1 MITSIRRSGQD
12 DEPVHNA
19 LRQEPVM
26 IGKDSRILVIGAGPG
41 GIISAY
47 QFRQAGYTNVK
58 VLERDGDVGGT
69 WQRSRYPGLSCDV
82 MIHAYSFSF
91 NLNPSWPRSY
101 ASQPEILDYMRA
113 TVDKLDL
120 WPMIHLN
127 TGVTGATWHD
137 DSAEWVVTTTTGETL
152 VADVV
157 ISAQGMFGEVKLP
170 DIAGRGTFA
179 GTLIHTGEWPHDL
192 EIANK
197 RVAVIGSAASAVQSI
212 PEIAKVASH
221 LTSFQ
226 RSPQGVLPKEE
237 FPIPAEQIEE
247 FTQNPEALQGYRD
260 AIMNYIGPN
269 APFSNKEILGGA
281 EWAGAVAISGVEDPT
296 TREGLTP
303 HVPWGCFRPL
313 FSNDYYPAFN
323 RPNVELVTAGI
334 ERITPKGIVTADGV
348 EREFDV
354 IVCATGYVVDKFAA
368 RIPVTGRDG
377 RSLDDEWADG
387 PEAYLGVT
395 STGFPNLFM
404 LYGPNN
410 NAGSLIQMAE
420 YEVGYVLELLDQMN
434 KADADW
440 IDVRRENMNAYNSEL
455 QAAIAGVEVW
465 HAGCGHYYES
475 PSGKIVTQYPFS
487 MFHYRDSVA
496 NPDLSPF
503 ELGRK

>member
-1 MITSIRRSGQD
+1 
-12 DEPVHNA
+12 
-19 LRQEPVM
+19 M

-47 QFRQAGYTNVK
+47 QFREAGYTNVK
-58 VLERDGDVGGT
+58 VLEQDGDVGGT
-69 WQRSRYPGLSCDV
+69 WQRSRYPGLGCDIMV
-82 MIHAYSFSF
+82 HAYSFSF

-137 DSAEWVVTTTTGETL
+137 DAAEWLVTTTSGETL
-152 VADVV
+152 IADVV
-157 ISAQGMFGEVKLP
+157 ISAQGMFGEVKWP
-170 DIAGRGTFA
+170 DIRGRETFA
-179 GTLIHTGEWPHDL
+179 GDFVHTGAWPHDL
-192 EIANK
+192 DVSNK

-212 PEIAKVASH
+212 PEIAKIASH

-226 RSPQGVLPKEE
+226 RSPQWVLPKEE
-237 FPIPAEQIEE
+237 FPIPAEQIDE
-247 FTQNPEALQGYRD
+247 FTRNPEALQGYRD

-269 APFSNKEILGGA
+269 APFSNKDILGGA
-281 EWAGAVAISGVEDPT
+281 EWAGAVAISVVEDSE

-323 RPNVELVTAGI
+323 RSNVELVTAGI

-348 EREFDV
+348 EHEFDV

-368 RIPVTGRDG
+368 RIPVTGRNG
-377 RSLDDEWADG
+377 RSLDDEWAEG

-420 YEVGYVLELLDQMN
+420 YEVDYVLELLNQMN
-434 KADADW
+434 AADADW
-440 IDVRRENMNAYNSEL
+440 IDVRREDMDAYNAEL
-455 QAAIAGVEVW
+455 QAAIAGVDVW

-496 NPDLSPF
+496 NPDLRPF

>member
-1 MITSIRRSGQD
+1 
-12 DEPVHNA
+12 
-19 LRQEPVM
+19 M
-26 IGKDSRILVIGAGPG
+26 IGKDRRILVIGAGPG

-47 QFRQAGYTNVK
+47 QFREAGYTDVK

-101 ASQPEILDYMRA
+101 ASQPEILEYLRDS
-113 TVDKLDL
+113 VDALDL

-127 TGVTGATWHD
+127 TGVSSATWHD
-137 DSAEWVVTTTTGETL
+137 DTAEWVVTTSNGETL
-152 VADVV
+152 VADIV
-157 ISAQGMFGEVKLP
+157 ISAQGMFGEIKWP
-170 DIAGRGTFA
+170 DIAGRQTFT

-192 EIANK
+192 DITGK

-212 PEIAKVASH
+212 PEIAKLADT
-221 LTSFQ
+221 LYSFQ
-226 RSPQGVLPKEE
+226 RSPQWVLPKEE

-247 FTQNPEALQGYRD
+247 FRTNPEALQGYRN
-260 AIMNYIGPN
+260 AIMDYIGPN

-281 EWAGAVAISGVEDPT
+281 EWAGAVAISVIDDEK
-296 TREGLTP
+296 TRQGLTP

-323 RPNVELVTAGI
+323 RPNVELITDAI
-334 ERITPKGIVTADGV
+334 DRITPNGIVTTDGV
-348 EREFDV
+348 EREVDV
-354 IVCATGYVVDKFAA
+354 IVCATGYVVDKFAS
-368 RIPVTGRDG
+368 RIPFTGRNG
-377 RSLDDEWADG
+377 RSLDDEWVDG

-395 STGFPNLFM
+395 TTGFPNLFM

-420 YEVGYVLELLDQMN
+420 YEVGYVLELLSQM
-434 KADADW
+434 DSDGIDW
-440 IDVRRENMNAYNSEL
+440 IDPQRDAMDAYNAEL
-455 QAAIAGVEVW
+455 QEAIAGVDVW

-475 PSGKIVTQYPFS
+475 ASGKIVTQYPYS
-487 MFHYRDSVA
+487 MYHYRDSVA
-496 NPDLSPF
+496 NPDLTPF
-503 ELGRK
+503 ETGRK

>member
-1 MITSIRRSGQD
+1 
-12 DEPVHNA
+12 
-19 LRQEPVM
+19 M
-26 IGKDSRILVIGAGPG
+26 IGKDSRIIVIGAGPG

-47 QFRQAGYTNVK
+47 QFREAGYTNVK
-58 VLERDGDVGGT
+58 ILERDGDVGGT
-69 WQRSRYPGLSCDV
+69 WQRSRYPGLGCDI

-91 NLNPSWPRSY
+91 NLNPNWKRSY
-101 ASQPEILDYMRA
+101 APQPEILEYMRA

-127 TGVTGATWHD
+127 TGVTEARWHD
-137 DSAEWVVTTTTGETL
+137 ETGEWTVTTATGETL

-157 ISAQGMFGEVKLP
+157 ISAQGMFGDVKWP
-170 DIAGRGTFA
+170 DIPGRDSFSGD
-179 GTLIHTGEWPHDL
+179 LVHTGEWPHDL
-192 EIANK
+192 DITNK
-197 RVAVIGSAASAVQSI
+197 RVAVIGGAASAVQSI
-212 PEIAKVASH
+212 PEIAKLASQ
-221 LTSFQ
+221 LTSYQ
-226 RSPQGVLPKEE
+226 RSPQWVLPKED
-237 FPIPAEQIEE
+237 FPIPDEQIEE
-247 FTQNPEALQGYRD
+247 FNRNPEALQGYRD

-281 EWAGAVAISGVEDPT
+281 EWAGAVAISVVADPK

-323 RPNVELVTAGI
+323 RLNVELVTDGI
-334 ERITPKGIVTADGV
+334 ERITPTGIVTADGV
-348 EREFDV
+348 ERVFDV

-368 RIPVTGRDG
+368 RIPFTGIGG

-395 STGFPNLFM
+395 TTGFPNLFM

-410 NAGSLIQMAE
+410 NAGSLIEMAE
-420 YEVGYVLELLDQMN
+420 YEVAYVIELLAQMN
-434 KADADW
+434 ESGADC
-440 IDVRRENMNAYNSEL
+440 IDVQRDAMDAYNAEL
-455 QAAIAGVEVW
+455 QQGIANVEVW

-503 ELGRK
+503 ELGYK

>member
-1 MITSIRRSGQD
+1 
-12 DEPVHNA
+12 
-19 LRQEPVM
+19 M
-26 IGKDSRILVIGAGPG
+26 IGKDSRIIVIGAGPG

-47 QFRQAGYTNVK
+47 QFREAGYTNVK

-69 WQRSRYPGLSCDV
+69 WQRSRYPGLGCDI

-91 NLNPSWPRSY
+91 NLNPNWKRSY
-101 ASQPEILDYMRA
+101 APQPEILEYMRA
-113 TVDKLDL
+113 TVDKLEL

-127 TGVTGATWHD
+127 TGVAEARWLDETG
-137 DSAEWVVTTTTGETL
+137 EWTVTTTTGETL
-152 VADVV
+152 AADVV
-157 ISAQGMFGEVKLP
+157 ISAQGMFGDVKWP
-170 DIAGRGTFA
+170 DIPGRDSFSGD
-179 GTLIHTGEWPHDL
+179 LVHTGEWPHDL
-192 EIANK
+192 DITNK
-197 RVAVIGSAASAVQSI
+197 RVAVIGGAASAVQSI
-212 PEIAKVASH
+212 PEIAKLASQ
-221 LTSFQ
+221 LTSYQ
-226 RSPQGVLPKEE
+226 RSPQWVLPKED

-247 FTQNPEALQGYRD
+247 FNRNPEALQGYRD

-281 EWAGAVAISGVEDPT
+281 EWAGAVAISGVDDPK

-323 RPNVELVTAGI
+323 RPNVELVTDGI
-334 ERITPKGIVTADGV
+334 DRITPTGIVTADGV

-368 RIPVTGRDG
+368 RIPFTGIGG

-395 STGFPNLFM
+395 TTGFPNLFM

-410 NAGSLIQMAE
+410 NAGSLIEMAE
-420 YEVGYVLELLDQMN
+420 YEVAYVIELLAQMN
-434 KADADW
+434 ESGADW
-440 IDVRRENMNAYNSEL
+440 IDVQRDAMDAYNAEL
-455 QAAIAGVEVW
+455 QQGIANVEVW

-503 ELGRK
+503 ELGYK

>member
-1 MITSIRRSGQD
+1 
-12 DEPVHNA
+12 
-19 LRQEPVM
+19 M
-26 IGKDSRILVIGAGPG
+26 IGKDRRILVIGAGPG

-47 QFRQAGYTNVK
+47 QFREAGYTDVK

-91 NLNPSWPRSY
+91 NLNPAWPRSY
-101 ASQPEILDYMRA
+101 ASQPEILEYMRDS
-113 TVDKLDL
+113 VDALDL

-127 TGVTGATWHD
+127 TGVSSATWND
-137 DSAEWVVTTTTGETL
+137 KTAEWVVTTSNGETL
-152 VADVV
+152 VADIV
-157 ISAQGMFGEVKLP
+157 ISAQGMFGEIKWP
-170 DIAGRGTFA
+170 DIAGRDSFS

-192 EIANK
+192 DITGK

-212 PEIAKVASH
+212 PEIAKLAH
-221 LTSFQ
+221 TLYSFQ
-226 RSPQGVLPKEE
+226 RSPQWVLPKEE

-247 FTQNPEALQGYRD
+247 FRANPEALQGYRN
-260 AIMNYIGPN
+260 AIMDYIGPN

-281 EWAGAVAISGVEDPT
+281 EWAGAVAISVIDDEK

-323 RPNVELVTAGI
+323 RPNVELITDATD
-334 ERITPKGIVTADGV
+334 RITPNGIMTADGV
-348 EREFDV
+348 EYEVDV
-354 IVCATGYVVDKFAA
+354 IVCATGYVVDKFAS
-368 RIPVTGRDG
+368 RIPFTGRNG
-377 RSLDDEWADG
+377 RTLDDEWVDG

-395 STGFPNLFM
+395 TTGFPNLFM

-420 YEVGYVLELLDQMN
+420 YEVGYILELLSQMD
-434 KADADW
+434 KDGIDW
-440 IDVRRENMNAYNSEL
+440 IDPQREAMDAYNAEL
-455 QAAIAGVEVW
+455 QQAIAGVDVW

-475 PSGKIVTQYPFS
+475 ASGKIVTQYPYS
-487 MFHYRDSVA
+487 MYHYRDSVA
-496 NPDLSPF
+496 NPDLTPF
-503 ELGRK
+503 ETGRK

>member
-1 MITSIRRSGQD
+1 
-12 DEPVHNA
+12 
-19 LRQEPVM
+19 M

-47 QFRQAGYTNVK
+47 QFRKAGYTNVK
-58 VLERDGDVGGT
+58 VLEQDGEVGGT
-69 WQRSRYPGLSCDV
+69 WQRSRYPGLGCDIMV
-82 MIHAYSFSF
+82 HAYSFSF

-127 TGVTGATWHD
+127 SGVTGATWHD
-137 DSAEWVVTTTTGETL
+137 DAAEWLVTTSSGETL
-152 VADVV
+152 IADVV
-157 ISAQGMFGEVKLP
+157 ISAQGMFGEVKWP
-170 DIAGRGTFA
+170 DIPGRETFA
-179 GTLIHTGEWPHDL
+179 GDFVHTGAWPHDL
-192 EIANK
+192 DVSNK

-212 PEIAKVASH
+212 PEIAKIASH

-226 RSPQGVLPKEE
+226 RSPQWVLPKEE
-237 FPIPAEQIEE
+237 FPIPAEQIDE
-247 FTQNPEALQGYRD
+247 FTRNPEALQSYRD

-269 APFSNKEILGGA
+269 APFSNKDILGGA
-281 EWAGAVAISGVEDPT
+281 EWAGAVAISVVEDSE

-323 RPNVELVTAGI
+323 RSNVELVTAGI

-348 EREFDV
+348 EHEFDV

-368 RIPVTGRDG
+368 RIPVTGRNG
-377 RSLDDEWADG
+377 RSLDDEWAEG

-420 YEVGYVLELLDQMN
+420 YEVDYVLELLDQMN
-434 KADADW
+434 AADADW
-440 IDVRRENMNAYNSEL
+440 IDVRREDMDAYNAEL
-455 QAAIAGVEVW
+455 QAAIAGVDVW

-496 NPDLSPF
+496 NPDLRPF

>member
-1 MITSIRRSGQD
+1 
-12 DEPVHNA
+12 
-19 LRQEPVM
+19 
-26 IGKDSRILVIGAGPG
+26 
-41 GIISAY
+41 
-47 QFRQAGYTNVK
+47 
-58 VLERDGDVGGT
+58 
-69 WQRSRYPGLSCDV
+69 
-82 MIHAYSFSF
+82 
-91 NLNPSWPRSY
+91 
-101 ASQPEILDYMRA
+101 
-113 TVDKLDL
+113 
-120 WPMIHLN
+120 
-127 TGVTGATWHD
+127 
-137 DSAEWVVTTTTGETL
+137 
-152 VADVV
+152 
-157 ISAQGMFGEVKLP
+157 MFGEVKWP
-170 DIAGRGTFA
+170 DIPGRELFA
-179 GTLIHTGEWPHDL
+179 GDFVHTGAWPHDL
-192 EIANK
+192 DVSNK

-212 PEIAKVASH
+212 PEIAKLASH

-226 RSPQGVLPKEE
+226 RSPQWVLPKEE
-237 FPIPAEQIEE
+237 FPIATEQIEE

-269 APFSNKEILGGA
+269 APFSNKDILGGA
-281 EWAGAVAISGVEDPT
+281 EWAGAVAISVVEDSE

-323 RPNVELVTAGI
+323 RPNVDLVTAGI
-334 ERITPKGIVTADGV
+334 ERITPTGIVTTDGV
-348 EREFDV
+348 EHEFDV

-368 RIPVTGRDG
+368 RIPVTGRNG
-377 RSLDDEWADG
+377 RSLDDEWAEG

-420 YEVGYVLELLDQMN
+420 YEVDYVLELLDQMN
-434 KADADW
+434 AADADW
-440 IDVRRENMNAYNSEL
+440 IDVRREDMDAYNAEL
-455 QAAIAGVEVW
+455 QAAIAGVDVW

-496 NPDLSPF
+496 NPDLRPF

>member
-1 MITSIRRSGQD
+1 
-12 DEPVHNA
+12 
-19 LRQEPVM
+19 M

-47 QFRQAGYTNVK
+47 QFREAGYTNVN
-58 VLERDGDVGGT
+58 VLEQDGDVGGT
-69 WQRSRYPGLSCDV
+69 WQRSRYPGLGCDIMV
-82 MIHAYSFSF
+82 HAYSFSF

-137 DSAEWVVTTTTGETL
+137 DAAEWLVTTTSGETL
-152 VADVV
+152 IADVV
-157 ISAQGMFGEVKLP
+157 ISAQGMFGEVKWP
-170 DIAGRGTFA
+170 DIRGRETFA
-179 GTLIHTGEWPHDL
+179 GDFVHTGAWPHDL
-192 EIANK
+192 DVSNK

-212 PEIAKVASH
+212 PEIAKIASH

-226 RSPQGVLPKEE
+226 RSPQWVLPKEE
-237 FPIPAEQIEE
+237 FPIPAEQIDE
-247 FTQNPEALQGYRD
+247 FTRNPEALQGYRD

-269 APFSNKEILGGA
+269 APFSNKDILGGA
-281 EWAGAVAISGVEDPT
+281 EWAGAVAISVVEDSE

-323 RPNVELVTAGI
+323 RSNVELVTAGI

-348 EREFDV
+348 EHEFDV

-368 RIPVTGRDG
+368 RIPVTGRNG
-377 RSLDDEWADG
+377 RSLDDEWAEG

-420 YEVGYVLELLDQMN
+420 YEVDYVLELLDQMN
-434 KADADW
+434 AADADW
-440 IDVRRENMNAYNSEL
+440 IDVRREDMDAYNAEL
-455 QAAIAGVEVW
+455 QAAIAGVDVW

-496 NPDLSPF
+496 NPDLRPF

>member
-1 MITSIRRSGQD
+1 
-12 DEPVHNA
+12 
-19 LRQEPVM
+19 M
-26 IGKDSRILVIGAGPG
+26 IGKDSRIIVIGAGPG

-47 QFRQAGYTNVK
+47 QFREAGYTNVK
-58 VLERDGDVGGT
+58 ILERDGDVGGT
-69 WQRSRYPGLSCDV
+69 WQRSRYPGLGCDI

-91 NLNPSWPRSY
+91 NLNPNWKRSY
-101 ASQPEILDYMRA
+101 APQPEILEYMRA

-120 WPMIHLN
+120 WPMIQLN
-127 TGVTGATWHD
+127 TGVTEARWHD
-137 DSAEWVVTTTTGETL
+137 ETGEWMVSTTTGETL
-152 VADVV
+152 IADVV
-157 ISAQGMFGEVKLP
+157 ISAQGMFGDVKWP
-170 DIAGRGTFA
+170 DIPGRDFFSGD
-179 GTLIHTGEWPHDL
+179 LVHTGEWPHELD
-192 EIANK
+192 IANK
-197 RVAVIGSAASAVQSI
+197 RVAVIGGAASAVQSI
-212 PEIAKVASH
+212 PEIAKLASQ
-221 LTSFQ
+221 LTSYQ
-226 RSPQGVLPKEE
+226 RSPQWVLPKED

-247 FTQNPEALQGYRD
+247 FNRNPEALQGYRD

-281 EWAGAVAISGVEDPT
+281 EWAGAVAISVVDDPK

-323 RPNVELVTAGI
+323 RPNVELVTDRI
-334 ERITPKGIVTADGV
+334 DRITPTGIVTADGV

-368 RIPVTGRDG
+368 RIPFTGIGG

-395 STGFPNLFM
+395 TTGFPNLFM

-410 NAGSLIQMAE
+410 NAGSLIEMAE
-420 YEVGYVLELLDQMN
+420 YEVAYVIELLAQMN
-434 KADADW
+434 ESGADW
-440 IDVRRENMNAYNSEL
+440 IDVQRDAMDAYNAEL
-455 QAAIAGVEVW
+455 QQGIANVEVW

-503 ELGRK
+503 ELGYK

>member
-1 MITSIRRSGQD
+1 
-12 DEPVHNA
+12 
-19 LRQEPVM
+19 M
-26 IGKDSRILVIGAGPG
+26 IGKDSRIIVIGAGPG

-47 QFRQAGYTNVK
+47 QFREAGYTNVK

-69 WQRSRYPGLSCDV
+69 WQRSRYPGLGCDI

-91 NLNPSWPRSY
+91 NLNPNWKRSY
-101 ASQPEILDYMRA
+101 APQPEILEYMRA
-113 TVDKLDL
+113 TVDKLEL

-127 TGVTGATWHD
+127 TGVAEARWLDETG
-137 DSAEWVVTTTTGETL
+137 EWTVTTTTGETL
-152 VADVV
+152 AADVV
-157 ISAQGMFGEVKLP
+157 ISAQGMFGDVKWP
-170 DIAGRGTFA
+170 DIPGRDSFSGD
-179 GTLIHTGEWPHDL
+179 LVHTGEWPHELD
-192 EIANK
+192 ISNK
-197 RVAVIGSAASAVQSI
+197 RVAVIGGAASAVQSI
-212 PEIAKVASH
+212 PEIAKLASQ
-221 LTSFQ
+221 LTSYQ
-226 RSPQGVLPKEE
+226 RSPQWVLPKED

-247 FTQNPEALQGYRD
+247 FNRNPEALQGYRD

-281 EWAGAVAISGVEDPT
+281 EWAGAVAISVVDDPK

-323 RPNVELVTAGI
+323 RPNVELVTDGI
-334 ERITPKGIVTADGV
+334 DRITPNGIVTADGV

-368 RIPVTGRDG
+368 RIPFTGIGG
-377 RSLDDEWADG
+377 RSLDNEWADG

-395 STGFPNLFM
+395 TTGFPNLFM

-410 NAGSLIQMAE
+410 NAGSLIEMAE
-420 YEVGYVLELLDQMN
+420 YEVAYVIELLAQMN
-434 KADADW
+434 ETGADW
-440 IDVRRENMNAYNSEL
+440 INVQRDAMDAYNAEL
-455 QAAIAGVEVW
+455 QQGIANVEVW

-503 ELGRK
+503 ELGYK

>member
-1 MITSIRRSGQD
+1 
-12 DEPVHNA
+12 
-19 LRQEPVM
+19 M
-26 IGKDSRILVIGAGPG
+26 IGKDSRIIVIGAGPG

-47 QFRQAGYTNVK
+47 QFREAGYTNVK
-58 VLERDGDVGGT
+58 ILERDGDVGGT
-69 WQRSRYPGLSCDV
+69 WQRSRYPGLGCDI

-91 NLNPSWPRSY
+91 NLNPNWKRSY
-101 ASQPEILDYMRA
+101 SPQPEILEYMRA
-113 TVDKLDL
+113 TVDKLEL

-127 TGVTGATWHD
+127 TGVAEARWLDETG
-137 DSAEWVVTTTTGETL
+137 EWTVTTTTGETL
-152 VADVV
+152 AADVV
-157 ISAQGMFGEVKLP
+157 ISAQGMFGDVKWP
-170 DIAGRGTFA
+170 DIPGRDSFSGD
-179 GTLIHTGEWPHDL
+179 LVHTGEWPHDL
-192 EIANK
+192 DITNK
-197 RVAVIGSAASAVQSI
+197 RVAVIGGAASAVQSI
-212 PEIAKVASH
+212 PEIAKLASQ
-221 LTSFQ
+221 LTSYQ
-226 RSPQGVLPKEE
+226 RSPQWVLPKED

-247 FTQNPEALQGYRD
+247 FNRNPEALQGYRD

-281 EWAGAVAISGVEDPT
+281 EWAGAVAITGVADPK

-323 RPNVELVTAGI
+323 RPNVELVTDGI
-334 ERITPKGIVTADGV
+334 DRITPTGIVTADGV

-368 RIPVTGRDG
+368 RIPFTGIGG

-395 STGFPNLFM
+395 TTGFPNLFM

-410 NAGSLIQMAE
+410 NAGSLIEMAE
-420 YEVGYVLELLDQMN
+420 YEVAYVIELLAQMN
-434 KADADW
+434 ESGADW
-440 IDVRRENMNAYNSEL
+440 IDVQRDAMDAYNAEL
-455 QAAIAGVEVW
+455 QQGIANVEVW

-503 ELGRK
+503 ELGYK

>member
-1 MITSIRRSGQD
+1 
-12 DEPVHNA
+12 
-19 LRQEPVM
+19 M
-26 IGKDSRILVIGAGPG
+26 IGKDSLIIFIGAGPG
-41 GIISAY
+41 CIISAY
-47 QFRQAGYTNVK
+47 QFREAGYTNVK
-58 VLERDGDVGGT
+58 ILERDGDVGGT
-69 WQRSRYPGLSCDV
+69 WQRSRYPGLGCDI

-91 NLNPSWPRSY
+91 NLNPNWKRSY
-101 ASQPEILDYMRA
+101 APQPEILEYMRA
-113 TVDKLDL
+113 TVDKLEL

-127 TGVTGATWHD
+127 TGVTEARWHD
-137 DSAEWVVTTTTGETL
+137 ETGEWMVSTTTGETL
-152 VADVV
+152 IADVV
-157 ISAQGMFGEVKLP
+157 ISAQGMFGDVKWP
-170 DIAGRGTFA
+170 DIPGRDSFSGD
-179 GTLIHTGEWPHDL
+179 LVHTGEWPHELD
-192 EIANK
+192 IANK
-197 RVAVIGSAASAVQSI
+197 RVAVIGGAASAVQSI
-212 PEIAKVASH
+212 PEIAKLASQ
-221 LTSFQ
+221 LTSYQ
-226 RSPQGVLPKEE
+226 RSPQWVLPKED

-247 FTQNPEALQGYRD
+247 FNRNPEALQGYRD

-281 EWAGAVAISGVEDPT
+281 EWAGAVAISVVDDPK

-323 RPNVELVTAGI
+323 RPNVELVTDRI
-334 ERITPKGIVTADGV
+334 DRITPTGIVTADGV

-368 RIPVTGRDG
+368 RIPFTGIGG

-395 STGFPNLFM
+395 TTGFPNLFM

-410 NAGSLIQMAE
+410 NAGSLIEMAE
-420 YEVGYVLELLDQMN
+420 YEVAYVIELLAQMN
-434 KADADW
+434 ESGADW
-440 IDVRRENMNAYNSEL
+440 IDVQRDAMDAYNAEL
-455 QAAIAGVEVW
+455 QQGIANVEVW

-503 ELGRK
+503 ELGYK

>member
-1 MITSIRRSGQD
+1 
-12 DEPVHNA
+12 
-19 LRQEPVM
+19 M
-26 IGKDSRILVIGAGPG
+26 IGKDSRIIVIGAGPG

-47 QFRQAGYTNVK
+47 QFREAGYTNVK
-58 VLERDGDVGGT
+58 ILERDGDVGGT
-69 WQRSRYPGLSCDV
+69 WQRSRYPGLGCDI

-91 NLNPSWPRSY
+91 NLNPNWKRSY
-101 ASQPEILDYMRA
+101 APQPEILEYMRA
-113 TVDKLDL
+113 TVDKFDL

-127 TGVTGATWHD
+127 TGVTKAHWLDETG
-137 DSAEWVVTTTTGETL
+137 EWTVTTTTGETT

-157 ISAQGMFGEVKLP
+157 ISAQGMFGDIKWP
-170 DIAGRGTFA
+170 DIPGRDSFSGN
-179 GTLIHTGEWPHDL
+179 LVHTGEWPHDL
-192 EIANK
+192 DIATK
-197 RVAVIGSAASAVQSI
+197 RVAVIGGAASAVQSI
-212 PEIAKVASH
+212 PEIAKLASQ
-221 LTSFQ
+221 LTSYQ
-226 RSPQGVLPKEE
+226 RSPQWVLPKED

-247 FTQNPEALQGYRD
+247 FNRNPEALQGYRD

-269 APFSNKEILGGA
+269 APFSNREILGGA
-281 EWAGAVAISGVEDPT
+281 EWAGAVAISIVDDPK

-323 RPNVELVTAGI
+323 RPNVELITDEIV
-334 ERITPKGIVTADGV
+334 RITSNGIVTADGV

-368 RIPVTGRDG
+368 RIPFTGIGG

-395 STGFPNLFM
+395 TPGFPNLFM

-410 NAGSLIQMAE
+410 NAGSLIEMAE
-420 YEVGYVLELLDQMN
+420 YEVGYILELLDQMN
-434 KADADW
+434 ETGADW
-440 IDVRRENMNAYNSEL
+440 IDVHRDAMDAYNAEL
-455 QAAIAGVEVW
+455 QQGIANVEVW

-475 PSGKIVTQYPFS
+475 PSGNIVTQYPFS

-503 ELGRK
+503 ELGYK

>member
-1 MITSIRRSGQD
+1 
-12 DEPVHNA
+12 
-19 LRQEPVM
+19 M
-26 IGKDSRILVIGAGPG
+26 IGKDRRIVVIGAGPG

-47 QFRQAGYTNVK
+47 RFREAGYTNVK
-58 VLERDGDVGGT
+58 VLEKDGDVGGT

-82 MIHAYSFSF
+82 MIHAYQFSF
-91 NLNPSWPRSY
+91 NLNPEWPRSY

-120 WPMIHLN
+120 WPMIQLN
-127 TGVTGATWHD
+127 NGVTGATWND
-137 DSAEWVVTTTTGETL
+137 DAGEWVVSTTTGETL
-152 VADVV
+152 AADVV
-157 ISAQGMFGEVKLP
+157 ISAQGMFGEVKWP
-170 DIAGRGTFA
+170 DIAGRDTFT
-179 GTLIHTGEWPHDL
+179 GTLIHTGDWPHDL
-192 EIANK
+192 DITNT
-197 RVAVIGSAASAVQSI
+197 RVAVIGGAASAVQSI

-221 LTSFQ
+221 LISYQ
-226 RSPQGVLPKEE
+226 RSPQWVLPKEE

-247 FTQNPEALQGYRD
+247 FKRSPETLQGYRD

-281 EWAGAVAISGVEDPT
+281 EWAGAVAISVIDDAE

-323 RPNVELVTAGI
+323 RPNVELVTTGI
-334 ERITPKGIVTADGV
+334 DRITPAGILTTDGV

-354 IVCATGYVVDKFAA
+354 IVCATGYVVDKFAS
-368 RIPVTGRDG
+368 RIPFTGRNG
-377 RSLDDEWADG
+377 LSLDDEWVDG

-395 STGFPNLFM
+395 TTNFPNLFM

-410 NAGSLIQMAE
+410 NAGSLIEMAD
-420 YEVGYVLELLDQMN
+420 YEVGYVVDLLSQM
-434 KADADW
+434 DESGIDW
-440 IDVRRENMNAYNSEL
+440 IDVRRDAMNAYNEEL
-455 QAAIAGVEVW
+455 QQGIANVDVW

-496 NPDLSPF
+496 NPDLTPF
-503 ELGRK
+503 EVGTR

>member
-1 MITSIRRSGQD
+1 M
-12 DEPVHNA
+12 V
-19 LRQEPVM
+19 
-26 IGKDSRILVIGAGPG
+26 GKDSRILVIGAGPG

-47 QFRQAGYTNVK
+47 QFREAGYTNVK
-58 VLERDGDVGGT
+58 VLEQDGDVGGT
-69 WQRSRYPGLSCDV
+69 WQRSRYPGLGCDI

-91 NLNPSWPRSY
+91 NLNPNWKRSY
-101 ASQPEILDYMRA
+101 APQPEILEYMRA
-113 TVDKLDL
+113 TVDKLGL

-127 TGVTGATWHD
+127 TGVAEARWHD
-137 DSAEWVVTTTTGETL
+137 ETGEWRVTTTTGETL

-157 ISAQGMFGEVKLP
+157 ISAQGMFGDVKWP
-170 DIAGRGTFA
+170 DIPGRDSFSGD
-179 GTLIHTGEWPHDL
+179 LVHTGEWPHEL
-192 EIANK
+192 NIANK
-197 RVAVIGSAASAVQSI
+197 RVAVIGGAASAVQSI
-212 PEIAKVASH
+212 PEIAKLASQ
-221 LTSFQ
+221 LTSYQ
-226 RSPQGVLPKEE
+226 RSPQWVLPKED

-247 FTQNPEALQGYRD
+247 FNRNPEALQGYRD

-281 EWAGAVAISGVEDPT
+281 EWAGAVAISVVDDPK

-323 RPNVELVTAGI
+323 RPNVELVTDGI
-334 ERITPKGIVTADGV
+334 DRITPTGIITADGV

-368 RIPVTGRDG
+368 RIPFTGIGG

-395 STGFPNLFM
+395 TTGFPNLFM

-410 NAGSLIQMAE
+410 NAGSLIEMAE
-420 YEVGYVLELLDQMN
+420 YEVAYVIELLAQMN
-434 KADADW
+434 ESGADW
-440 IDVRRENMNAYNSEL
+440 IDVQRDAMDAYNAEL
-455 QAAIAGVEVW
+455 QQGIANVEVW

-503 ELGRK
+503 ELGYK

>member
-1 MITSIRRSGQD
+1 
-12 DEPVHNA
+12 
-19 LRQEPVM
+19 M

-47 QFRQAGYTNVK
+47 QFRKAGYTNVK
-58 VLERDGDVGGT
+58 VLEQDGDVGGT
-69 WQRSRYPGLSCDV
+69 WQRSRYPGLGCDIMV
-82 MIHAYSFSF
+82 HAYSFSF

-137 DSAEWVVTTTTGETL
+137 DAAEWLVTTSSGETL
-152 VADVV
+152 IADVV
-157 ISAQGMFGEVKLP
+157 ISAQGMFGEVKWP
-170 DIAGRGTFA
+170 DIPGRDLFKGSFV
-179 GTLIHTGEWPHDL
+179 HTGAWPHDL
-192 EIANK
+192 DVSNK

-212 PEIAKVASH
+212 PEIAKIASH

-226 RSPQGVLPKEE
+226 RSPQWVLPKED
-237 FPIPAEQIEE
+237 FPIPAEQIDE
-247 FTQNPEALQGYRD
+247 FTRNPEALQGYRD

-269 APFSNKEILGGA
+269 APFSNKDILGGA
-281 EWAGAVAISGVEDPT
+281 EWAGAVAISVVEDSE
-296 TREGLTP
+296 TRERLTP

-334 ERITPKGIVTADGV
+334 ERITPTGIVTTDGV

-368 RIPVTGRDG
+368 RIPVTGRNG
-377 RSLDDEWADG
+377 RSLDDEWSDG

-420 YEVGYVLELLDQMN
+420 YEVDYVLELLEQMN
-434 KADADW
+434 AADADW
-440 IDVRRENMNAYNSEL
+440 IDVRREDMDAYNAEL
-455 QAAIAGVEVW
+455 QAAIAGVDVW

-496 NPDLSPF
+496 NPDLRPF

>member
-1 MITSIRRSGQD
+1 
-12 DEPVHNA
+12 
-19 LRQEPVM
+19 M
-26 IGKDSRILVIGAGPG
+26 IGKDSRIIVIGAGPG

-47 QFRQAGYTNVK
+47 QFREAGYTNVK
-58 VLERDGDVGGT
+58 ILERDGDVGGT
-69 WQRSRYPGLSCDV
+69 WQRSRYPGLGCDI

-91 NLNPSWPRSY
+91 NLNPNWKRSY
-101 ASQPEILDYMRA
+101 APQPEILEYMRA
-113 TVDKLDL
+113 TVDKFDL

-127 TGVTGATWHD
+127 TGVAEARWLDETG
-137 DSAEWVVTTTTGETL
+137 EWTVTTTTGETT

-157 ISAQGMFGEVKLP
+157 ISAQGMFGDIKWP
-170 DIAGRGTFA
+170 DIPGRDSFSGN
-179 GTLIHTGEWPHDL
+179 LVHTGEWPHDL
-192 EIANK
+192 DIATK
-197 RVAVIGSAASAVQSI
+197 RVAVIGGAASAVQSI
-212 PEIAKVASH
+212 PEIAKLASQ
-221 LTSFQ
+221 LTSYQ
-226 RSPQGVLPKEE
+226 RSPQWVLPKED

-247 FTQNPEALQGYRD
+247 FNRNPEALQGYRD

-269 APFSNKEILGGA
+269 APFSNREILGGA
-281 EWAGAVAISGVEDPT
+281 EWAGAVAISIVDDPK

-323 RPNVELVTAGI
+323 RPNVELITDEIV
-334 ERITPKGIVTADGV
+334 RITSNGIVTADGV

-368 RIPVTGRDG
+368 RIPFTGIGG

-395 STGFPNLFM
+395 TPGFPNLFM

-410 NAGSLIQMAE
+410 NAGSLIEMAE
-420 YEVGYVLELLDQMN
+420 YEVGYILELLDQMN
-434 KADADW
+434 ETGADW
-440 IDVRRENMNAYNSEL
+440 IDVHRDAMDAYNAEL
-455 QAAIAGVEVW
+455 QQGIANVEVW

-503 ELGRK
+503 ELGYK

>member
-1 MITSIRRSGQD
+1 
-12 DEPVHNA
+12 
-19 LRQEPVM
+19 M
-26 IGKDSRILVIGAGPG
+26 IGKDSRIIVIGAGPG

-47 QFRQAGYTNVK
+47 QFREAGYTNVK
-58 VLERDGDVGGT
+58 ILERDGDVGGT
-69 WQRSRYPGLSCDV
+69 WQRSRYPGLGCDI

-91 NLNPSWPRSY
+91 NLNPNWKRSY
-101 ASQPEILDYMRA
+101 APQPEILEYMRA

-120 WPMIHLN
+120 WPMIQLN
-127 TGVTGATWHD
+127 TGVTEARWHD
-137 DSAEWVVTTTTGETL
+137 ETGKWMVSTTTGETL

-157 ISAQGMFGEVKLP
+157 ISAQGMFGDVKWP
-170 DIAGRGTFA
+170 DIPGRDFFSGD
-179 GTLIHTGEWPHDL
+179 LVHTGEWPHELD
-192 EIANK
+192 IANK
-197 RVAVIGSAASAVQSI
+197 RVAVIGGAASAVQSI
-212 PEIAKVASH
+212 PEIAKLASQ
-221 LTSFQ
+221 LTSYQ
-226 RSPQGVLPKEE
+226 RSPQWVLPKED

-247 FTQNPEALQGYRD
+247 FNRNPEALQGYRD

-281 EWAGAVAISGVEDPT
+281 EWAGAVAISVVDDPK

-323 RPNVELVTAGI
+323 RPNVELVTDGI
-334 ERITPKGIVTADGV
+334 DRITPTGIVTADGV

-368 RIPVTGRDG
+368 RIPFTGIGG

-395 STGFPNLFM
+395 TTGFPNLFM

-410 NAGSLIQMAE
+410 NAGSLIEMAE
-420 YEVGYVLELLDQMN
+420 YEVAYVIELLAQMN
-434 KADADW
+434 ESGADW
-440 IDVRRENMNAYNSEL
+440 INVQRDAMDAYNAEL
-455 QAAIAGVEVW
+455 QQGIANVEVW

-503 ELGRK
+503 ELGYK

>member
-1 MITSIRRSGQD
+1 
-12 DEPVHNA
+12 
-19 LRQEPVM
+19 M
-26 IGKDSRILVIGAGPG
+26 IGKDSRIIVIGAGPG

-47 QFRQAGYTNVK
+47 QFREAGYTDVK
-58 VLERDGDVGGT
+58 ILERDGDVGGT
-69 WQRSRYPGLSCDV
+69 WQRSRYPGLGCDI

-91 NLNPSWPRSY
+91 NLNPNWKRSY
-101 ASQPEILDYMRA
+101 APQPEILEYMRA
-113 TVDKLDL
+113 TVDKLKL

-127 TGVTGATWHD
+127 TGVTEARWHD
-137 DSAEWVVTTTTGETL
+137 ETGEWMVSTTTGETL

-157 ISAQGMFGEVKLP
+157 ISAQGMFGDVKWP
-170 DIAGRGTFA
+170 DIPGRDSFSGD
-179 GTLIHTGEWPHDL
+179 LVHTGEWPHELD
-192 EIANK
+192 IANK
-197 RVAVIGSAASAVQSI
+197 RVAVIGGAASAVQSI
-212 PEIAKVASH
+212 PEIAKFASQ
-221 LTSFQ
+221 LTSYQ
-226 RSPQGVLPKEE
+226 RSPQWVLPKED
-237 FPIPAEQIEE
+237 FPIPDEQIEE
-247 FTQNPEALQGYRD
+247 FNRNPEALQGYRD

-281 EWAGAVAISGVEDPT
+281 EWAGAVAISVVDDPK

-323 RPNVELVTAGI
+323 RPNVELVTDGI
-334 ERITPKGIVTADGV
+334 ERITHTGIVTADGV

-368 RIPVTGRDG
+368 RIPFTGIGG

-395 STGFPNLFM
+395 TTGFPNLFM

-410 NAGSLIQMAE
+410 NAGSLIEMAE
-420 YEVGYVLELLDQMN
+420 YEVAYVIELLAQMN
-434 KADADW
+434 ESGADW
-440 IDVRRENMNAYNSEL
+440 INVQRDAMDAYNAEL
-455 QAAIAGVEVW
+455 QQGIANVEVW

-503 ELGRK
+503 ELGYK

>member
-1 MITSIRRSGQD
+1 
-12 DEPVHNA
+12 
-19 LRQEPVM
+19 M

-47 QFRQAGYTNVK
+47 QFREAGYTNVK
-58 VLERDGDVGGT
+58 VLEQDGDVGGT
-69 WQRSRYPGLSCDV
+69 WQRSRYPGLGCDIMV
-82 MIHAYSFSF
+82 HAYSFSF

-127 TGVTGATWHD
+127 TGVTGATWRD
-137 DSAEWVVTTTTGETL
+137 DAAEWLVTTTSGETFI
-152 VADVV
+152 ADVL
-157 ISAQGMFGEVKLP
+157 ISAQGMFGDVKWP
-170 DIAGRGTFA
+170 DIPGRDSFSGD
-179 GTLIHTGEWPHDL
+179 LVHTGAWPHDL
-192 EIANK
+192 DITNK

-212 PEIAKVASH
+212 PEIAKLASH

-226 RSPQGVLPKEE
+226 RSPQWVLPKEE
-237 FPIPAEQIEE
+237 FPIATEQIEE
-247 FTQNPEALQGYRD
+247 FIQNPEALQGYRD

-269 APFSNKEILGGA
+269 APFSNKDILGGA
-281 EWAGAVAISGVEDPT
+281 EWAGAVAISEVEDSE

-323 RPNVELVTAGI
+323 RTNVELVTAGI
-334 ERITPKGIVTADGV
+334 ERITPTGVVTTDGV
-348 EREFDV
+348 EHEFDV

-368 RIPVTGRDG
+368 RIPVTGRNG
-377 RSLDDEWADG
+377 RSLDDEWAEG

-420 YEVGYVLELLDQMN
+420 YEVDYVLELLAQMN
-434 KADADW
+434 EADADW
-440 IDVRRENMNAYNSEL
+440 IDVRREDMDAYNAEL
-455 QAAIAGVEVW
+455 QAAIAGVDVW

-496 NPDLSPF
+496 NPDLRPF
-503 ELGRK
+503 ELGRR

>member
-1 MITSIRRSGQD
+1 
-12 DEPVHNA
+12 
-19 LRQEPVM
+19 M
-26 IGKDSRILVIGAGPG
+26 IGKDSRVLVIGAGPG

-47 QFRQAGYTNVK
+47 QFREAGYTNVK
-58 VLERDGDVGGT
+58 ILERDGDVGGT
-69 WQRSRYPGLSCDV
+69 WQRSRYPGLGCDI

-91 NLNPSWPRSY
+91 NLNPNWKRSY
-101 ASQPEILDYMRA
+101 APQPEILEYMRA
-113 TVDKLDL
+113 TVDKFDL

-127 TGVTGATWHD
+127 TGVTEARWVDETG
-137 DSAEWVVTTTTGETL
+137 EWTVTTTTGETL

-157 ISAQGMFGEVKLP
+157 ISAQGMFGDVKWP
-170 DIAGRGTFA
+170 DIPGRDSFSGD
-179 GTLIHTGEWPHDL
+179 LVHTGEWPHELD
-192 EIANK
+192 ISTK
-197 RVAVIGSAASAVQSI
+197 RVAVIGGAASAVQSI
-212 PEIAKVASH
+212 PEIAKLASQ
-221 LTSFQ
+221 LTSYQ
-226 RSPQGVLPKEE
+226 RSPQWVLPKED
-237 FPIPAEQIEE
+237 FLIPAEQIEE
-247 FTQNPEALQGYRD
+247 FNRNPEALQGYRD

-281 EWAGAVAISGVEDPT
+281 EWAGAVAISIVDDPK

-323 RPNVELVTAGI
+323 RPNVELITDEI
-334 ERITPKGIVTADGV
+334 DHITPNGIVTADGV

-368 RIPVTGRDG
+368 RIPFTGIGG
-377 RSLDDEWADG
+377 RSLDDEWVDG

-395 STGFPNLFM
+395 TPGFPNLFM

-410 NAGSLIQMAE
+410 NAGSLIEMAE

-434 KADADW
+434 EAGADW
-440 IDVRRENMNAYNSEL
+440 IDVRRDAMDAYNAEL
-455 QAAIAGVEVW
+455 QQGIANVEVW

-503 ELGRK
+503 ELGYK

>member
-1 MITSIRRSGQD
+1 M
-12 DEPVHNA
+12 V
-19 LRQEPVM
+19 
-26 IGKDSRILVIGAGPG
+26 GKDSRILVIGAGPG

-47 QFRQAGYTNVK
+47 QFREAGYTNVK
-58 VLERDGDVGGT
+58 VLEQDGDVGGT
-69 WQRSRYPGLSCDV
+69 WQRSRYPGLGCDI

-91 NLNPSWPRSY
+91 NLNPNWKRSY
-101 ASQPEILDYMRA
+101 APQPEILEYMRA
-113 TVDKLDL
+113 TVDKLGL

-127 TGVTGATWHD
+127 TGVAEARWHD
-137 DSAEWVVTTTTGETL
+137 ETGEWRVTTTTGETL

-157 ISAQGMFGEVKLP
+157 ISAQGMFGDVKWP
-170 DIAGRGTFA
+170 DIPGRDSFSGD
-179 GTLIHTGEWPHDL
+179 LVHTGEWPHEL
-192 EIANK
+192 NIANK
-197 RVAVIGSAASAVQSI
+197 RVAVIGGAASAVQSI
-212 PEIAKVASH
+212 PEIAKLASQ
-221 LTSFQ
+221 LTSYQ
-226 RSPQGVLPKEE
+226 RSPQWVLPKED

-247 FTQNPEALQGYRD
+247 FNRNPEALQGYRD

-281 EWAGAVAISGVEDPT
+281 EWAGAVAISVVDNPK

-323 RPNVELVTAGI
+323 RPNVELVTDGI
-334 ERITPKGIVTADGV
+334 DRITPTGIITADGV

-368 RIPVTGRDG
+368 RIPFTGIGG

-395 STGFPNLFM
+395 TTGFPNLFM

-410 NAGSLIQMAE
+410 NAGSLIEMAE
-420 YEVGYVLELLDQMN
+420 YEVAYVIELLAQMN
-434 KADADW
+434 ESGADW
-440 IDVRRENMNAYNSEL
+440 IDVRRDAMDAYNAEL
-455 QAAIAGVEVW
+455 QQGIANVEVW

-503 ELGRK
+503 ELGYK

>member
-1 MITSIRRSGQD
+1 
-12 DEPVHNA
+12 
-19 LRQEPVM
+19 M
-26 IGKDSRILVIGAGPG
+26 IGKDRRIVVIGAGPG

-47 QFRQAGYTNVK
+47 RFREAGYTNVK
-58 VLERDGDVGGT
+58 VLEKDGDVGGT

-82 MIHAYSFSF
+82 MIHAYQFSF
-91 NLNPSWPRSY
+91 NLNPDWPRSY

-120 WPMIHLN
+120 WPMIQLN
-127 TGVTGATWHD
+127 NGVTGATWND
-137 DSAEWVVTTTTGETL
+137 DAGEWVVSTTTGETL
-152 VADVV
+152 AADVV
-157 ISAQGMFGEVKLP
+157 ISAQGMFGEVKWP
-170 DIAGRGTFA
+170 DIAGRDTFT
-179 GTLIHTGEWPHDL
+179 GTLIHTGDWPHDL
-192 EIANK
+192 DITNT
-197 RVAVIGSAASAVQSI
+197 RVAVIGGAASAVQSI

-221 LTSFQ
+221 LISYQ
-226 RSPQGVLPKEE
+226 RSPQWVLPKEE
-237 FPIPAEQIEE
+237 FPITAEQVEE
-247 FTQNPEALQGYRD
+247 FKRSPETLQGYRD

-281 EWAGAVAISGVEDPT
+281 EWAGAVAISVIDDAE

-323 RPNVELVTAGI
+323 RPNVELVTTGI
-334 ERITPKGIVTADGV
+334 DRITPAGILTIDGV

-354 IVCATGYVVDKFAA
+354 IVCATGYVVDKFAS
-368 RIPVTGRDG
+368 RIPFTGRNG
-377 RSLDDEWADG
+377 LSLDDEWVDG

-395 STGFPNLFM
+395 TTNFPNLFM

-410 NAGSLIQMAE
+410 NAGSLIEMAD
-420 YEVGYVLELLDQMN
+420 YEVGYVVDLLSQM
-434 KADADW
+434 DESGIDW
-440 IDVRRENMNAYNSEL
+440 IDVRRDAMNAYNEEL
-455 QAAIAGVEVW
+455 QQGIANVDVW

-496 NPDLSPF
+496 NPDLTPF
-503 ELGRK
+503 EVGTR

>member
-1 MITSIRRSGQD
+1 
-12 DEPVHNA
+12 
-19 LRQEPVM
+19 M

-47 QFRQAGYTNVK
+47 QFRKAGYTNVK
-58 VLERDGDVGGT
+58 VLEQDGEVGGT
-69 WQRSRYPGLSCDV
+69 WQRSRYPGLGCDIMV
-82 MIHAYSFSF
+82 HAYSFSF

-127 TGVTGATWHD
+127 SGVTGATWHD
-137 DSAEWVVTTTTGETL
+137 DAAEWLVTTSSGETL
-152 VADVV
+152 IADVV
-157 ISAQGMFGEVKLP
+157 ISAQGMFGEVKWP
-170 DIAGRGTFA
+170 DIPGRETFA
-179 GTLIHTGEWPHDL
+179 GDFVHTGAWPHDL
-192 EIANK
+192 DVSNK

-212 PEIAKVASH
+212 PEIAKIASH

-226 RSPQGVLPKEE
+226 RSPQWVLPKEE
-237 FPIPAEQIEE
+237 FPIPAEQIDE
-247 FTQNPEALQGYRD
+247 FTRNPEALQGYRD

-269 APFSNKEILGGA
+269 APFSNKDILGGA
-281 EWAGAVAISGVEDPT
+281 EWAGAVAISVVEDSE

-323 RPNVELVTAGI
+323 RSNVELVTAGI
-334 ERITPKGIVTADGV
+334 EHITPKGIVTADGV
-348 EREFDV
+348 EHEFDV

-368 RIPVTGRDG
+368 RIPVTGRNG
-377 RSLDDEWADG
+377 RSLDDEWSDG

-420 YEVGYVLELLDQMN
+420 YEVDYVLELLEQMN
-434 KADADW
+434 AADADW
-440 IDVRRENMNAYNSEL
+440 IDVRREEMDAYNAEL
-455 QAAIAGVEVW
+455 QAAIAGVDVW

-496 NPDLSPF
+496 NPDLRPF